1 MPIPPGVYP
10 CQLAAAQ
17 LGAAP
22 AAPATPPP
30 ARGHLITSRPLRPGD
45 ASAHLVAVLRRFS
58 PADQQAIVHDVL
70 AALRP
75 GWVQDRRG

>member
-1 MPIPPGVYP
+1 
-10 CQLAAAQ
+10 
-17 LGAAP
+17 
-22 AAPATPPP
+22 
-30 ARGHLITSRPLRPGD
+30 LITSRPLRPGD